1 MSNYATKSDWKNA
14 IGIDTSKFAKETD
27 LVSLK
32 SDIDDLDTDKLKTVP
47 VDLCT
52 LSNVV
57 EDDVVK
63 QTVYDEL
70 IKKVNAIQAND
81 TTDLFKKTGCNTQ
94 IDEIEKKIS
103 DHGKYI
109 TAVKFSTAWSTMF
122 HEILKQAKLATNNDL
137 NDVEQRSIKN
147 GRKIEKLQTFNFFFL
162 GKTFFGDNVFQNMFV
177 FQPTLSTLE
186 LCKVIQKPP

>member
-1 MSNYATKSDWKNA
+1 M
-14 IGIDTSKFAKETD
+14 
-27 LVSLK
+27 
-32 SDIDDLDTDKLKTVP
+32 DTDKLKTVP

-109 TAVKFSTAWSTMF
+109 TAVKFSTA
-122 HEILKQAKLATNNDL
+122 
-137 NDVEQRSIKN
+137 
-147 GRKIEKLQTFNFFFL
+147 
-162 GKTFFGDNVFQNMFV
+162 
-177 FQPTLSTLE
+177 
-186 LCKVIQKPP
+186 

>member
-47 VDLCT
+47 VDLCK

-57 EDDVVK
+57 ENDVVK
-63 QTVYDEL
+63 KIVYDEL

-81 TTDLFKKTGCNTQ
+81 TTDLFNNTQ

-103 DHGKYI
+103 DHGKYTTTI
-109 TAVKFSTAWSTMF
+109 KFSTAWSTMF
-122 HEILKQAKLATNNDL
+122 DEILKQAKLATNNDL

-147 GRKIEKLQTFNFFFL
+147 ERKIEKLQTFNFFFL

-186 LCKVIQKPP
+186 LCEVIQKPP